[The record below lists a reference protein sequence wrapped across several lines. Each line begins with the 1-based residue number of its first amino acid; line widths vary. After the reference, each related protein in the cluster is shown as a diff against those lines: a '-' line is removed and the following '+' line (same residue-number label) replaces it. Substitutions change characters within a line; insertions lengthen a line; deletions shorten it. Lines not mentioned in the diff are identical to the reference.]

1 MKCFAYLTYG
11 RRNYGRRRGCER
23 QNTFGFFFYEPI
35 MISDEADDVNCRRML
50 PLPTDADALTD
61 GRDDARWQFGRLPP
75 LTTSFTPARNMIK
88 SCRHVNRP
96 AGFADY
102 VPPLGLD

>member
-1 MKCFAYLTYG
+1 
-11 RRNYGRRRGCER
+11 
-23 QNTFGFFFYEPI
+23 